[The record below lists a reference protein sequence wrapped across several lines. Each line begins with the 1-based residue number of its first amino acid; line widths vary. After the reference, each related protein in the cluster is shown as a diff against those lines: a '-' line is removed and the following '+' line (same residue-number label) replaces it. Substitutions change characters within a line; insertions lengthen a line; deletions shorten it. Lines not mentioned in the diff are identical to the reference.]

1 MYEVKQLEEVVLFS
15 IGLMSDP
22 TPLADHVYQVRHNR
36 LLKLLREGKLDEE
49 NEEKLTK
56 LGKNIDDFS
65 FFESLYKE
73 SAVRLP
79 GSALHNQHINIYHG
93 NVTSPPFLPSKSLEI
108 QGISADIQC
117 TVAPLE
123 VREEDLPDTIIIA
136 SFTEDTSTRSL
147 LKLIGEVSQLQPIS
161 DLCLNNCKDP
171 ANEVRI
177 RMSNQAESIHLWN
190 CDLSEL
196 TLRNFFQQLSNSS
209 TLSRINLGVTGLH
222 HIESLPLQ
230 QLPSLT
236 HLRLWN
242 ANLGLSHILHLR
254 YLLQNRKLPKLMH
267 MNLGG
272 NDLYHVQRNL
282 GKVLLETATNHPGTI
297 VVWLKR
303 SNLPKEFIK
312 YYRECTKHSNTL
324 YIVGGDHDSHCHSWE
339 MVSGVPPFSLS
350 FLGAQMLPPP
360 SPEAS
365 VLNIGN
371 PGLNQFESDLLRR
384 DRNKLVDI
392 LMKPIPH
399 DPGLGFSFGPCQ
411 GDSGD
416 EGVKLGQSE

>member
-1 MYEVKQLEEVVLFS
+1 MYEVKQLEEVVMFS
-15 IGLMSDP
+15 VGLMSDP
-22 TPLADHVYQVRHNR
+22 TPFIDHVYQVRHNR
-36 LLKLLREGKLDEE
+36 LLKFLRAGELDDE

-56 LGKNIDDFS
+56 LGKNIDDFN

-79 GSALHNQHINIYHG
+79 GSALHNQHVNIYHR
-93 NVTSPPFLPSKSLEI
+93 NFVSFPFLPSKSFEL
-108 QGISADIQC
+108 QGIS
-117 TVAPLE
+117 TEVHYTEELLE
-123 VREEDLPDTIIIA
+123 VIEEHRPDTIIIA

-171 ANEVRI
+171 ASEVQI

-190 CDLSEL
+190 CDLSGL

-209 TLSRINLGVTGLH
+209 TLSRINLGGTGLH

-230 QLPSLT
+230 HLPSLT

-282 GKVLLETATNHPGTI
+282 GEVLLETATNHPGTI

-324 YIVGGDHDSHCHSWE
+324 YIVGDDHDSHCHSWE
-339 MVSGVPPFSLS
+339 ELVSGVLPFSLS
-350 FLGAQMLPPP
+350 FLGAQMLPP
-360 SPEAS
+360 SPLGGVSAEHRD
-365 VLNIGN
+365 
-371 PGLNQFESDLLRR
+371 PGLNQFE
-384 DRNKLVDI
+384 
-392 LMKPIPH
+392 
-399 DPGLGFSFGPCQ
+399 
-411 GDSGD
+411 
-416 EGVKLGQSE
+416 